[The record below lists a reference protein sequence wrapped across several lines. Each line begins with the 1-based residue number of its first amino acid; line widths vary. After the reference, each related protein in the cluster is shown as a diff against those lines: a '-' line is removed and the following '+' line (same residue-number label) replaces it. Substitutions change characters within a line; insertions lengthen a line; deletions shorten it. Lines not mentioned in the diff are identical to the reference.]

1 MTGCQNTY
9 KNKPV
14 SGLVKLHANHITL
27 HIYVCVL
34 HFVECEKPAKKS
46 MARDSLK
53 SIEDL
58 GYKFNEGII
67 YIYIYILL
75 LEVNNILLISI
86 FMS

>member
-1 MTGCQNTY
+1 MLIQCYDRMSEYLQKQTSQWMSEIAC
-9 KNKPV
+9 KPY
-14 SGLVKLHANHITL
+14 L
-27 HIYVCVL
+27 CVL

-67 YIYIYILL
+67 YI
-75 LEVNNILLISI
+75 VT
-86 FMS
+86 